1 MEDLR
6 EIVEACVSGDS
17 RAQEQ
22 LYRRMAPKMYGVC
35 LRYAKDATEAED
47 NLQEGFLKVFANL
60 SRFRHQGSFEGW
72 VRRIMVNVSIEY
84 YRKRKQL
91 LAVEDMSRYDVTA
104 QPNEA
109 LVNLTAEEL
118 TRIIQE
124 LPPRYRMI
132 FNLYVM
138 EGYNHQEIS
147 EMLDISVGA
156 SKSGLS
162 RAREILRRKLYDIN
176 EREEVKVT
184 RYE

>member
-47 NLQEGFLKVFANL
+47 NLQEGFLKVYANL
-60 SRFRHQGSFEGW
+60 PKFRHQGSFEGW
-72 VRRIMVNVSIEY
+72 VRRIMVNVSIEH

-91 LAVEDMSRYDVTA
+91 LAVEDMSRYDSTA

-138 EGYNHQEIS
+138 EGCNHQEIS

-162 RAREILRRKLYDIN
+162 RAREILRRKLNDIN
-176 EREEVKVT
+176 EGEEVKVT